1 MASVL
6 VDTGIW
12 IALFSEKL
20 SDDRRAEL
28 DIVYELISLHTIVV
42 PWPVAY
48 ETLRTSFVRNREA
61 IRKFE
66 KEMRSPRI
74 VMLDDA
80 LYKQR
85 ALEMALTPTLRDFR
99 NLSMVDCVLRLMMDD
114 PNVKVNVFATLNPGD
129 FYDVCQSRQIEMIP

>member
-1 MASVL
+1 
-6 VDTGIW
+6 
-12 IALFSEKL
+12 
-20 SDDRRAEL
+20 
-28 DIVYELISLHTIVV
+28 
-42 PWPVAY
+42 
-48 ETLRTSFVRNREA
+48 
-61 IRKFE
+61 
-66 KEMRSPRI
+66 
-74 VMLDDA
+74 MLDDA